1 MTQTCWVERRSWGI
15 SLCAFPSTRERRLV
29 FFRGGSAI
37 VKSIGDHWVPL
48 LGGVEAVGV
57 VTMTPVPV
65 PFVVPGELTS
75 LEGVKLT
82 INAMAVLQVKEL
94 EEAIRLMALGPD
106 QQQQIAI
113 SQISRV
119 FQRIA
124 LRHPWRKLRADRAA
138 LSSEVFEEIRSSDI
152 SHCAVNLVDLSV
164 EQIVLQDTN
173 LERHA
178 SELAVTE
185 SAKQLV
191 EVKAEFERKKIQE
204 EASAA
209 ELRLDA
215 DIKQHE
221 KHSELSRKRLGD
233 ELHTNQLR
241 ADQDIRLNAQRKE
254 SELKSAEALAA
265 IFEKPGGLW
274 AVNPEAASKIELEK
288 LRVERENNERLTK
301 LLLEMGKQAHVIGTM
316 LGQQQVLSALAE
328 KQSGM
333 TIKTP
338 DLSWFSP
345 PGELTASSIGQEEG
359 AKLKSG
365 ALDDPKPP
373 AAEDEKK

>member
-1 MTQTCWVERRSWGI
+1 
-15 SLCAFPSTRERRLV
+15 
-29 FFRGGSAI
+29 
-37 VKSIGDHWVPL
+37 
-48 LGGVEAVGV
+48 
-57 VTMTPVPV
+57 MTPVPV